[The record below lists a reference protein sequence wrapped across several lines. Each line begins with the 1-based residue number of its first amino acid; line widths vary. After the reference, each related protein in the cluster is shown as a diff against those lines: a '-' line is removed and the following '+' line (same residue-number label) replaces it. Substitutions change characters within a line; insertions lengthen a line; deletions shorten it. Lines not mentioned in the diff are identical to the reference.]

1 MKFSTI
7 STLSGLLSVASAGT
21 HTEQHVCQDPYGA
34 PSTVYQTVTV
44 TAPAGGYPGGYPGG
58 NNQVYTPAPQP
69 PYVITGGSQVTSV
82 VYDGTKSTVYVY
94 PTGAPPNNKDCTVA
108 VYEKNVVINVVII
121 NIGITINNGVTETVT
136 KTLTEKPTY
145 TPTLPPT
152 PPPTGNPPP
161 PSGGNGTVFNVVVG
175 ADGQLKY
182 KLDNVN
188 AKIGDIIR

>member
-7 STLSGLLSVASAGT
+7 STLGGLLSVASAGT

-44 TAPAGGYPGGYPGG
+44 TAPGGGYPGG
-58 NNQVYTPAPQP
+58 NNQVAQP
-69 PYVITGGSQVTSV
+69 TPYVVTGGSQVTSV
-82 VYDGTKSTVYVY
+82 VYDGSMSTVYVY
-94 PTGAPPNNKDCTVA
+94 PTSAPANNKDCTVA
-108 VYEKNVVINVVII
+108 VYEKSVVINVYIV

-136 KTLTEKPTY
+136 KTVTEKPTY

-152 PPPTGNPPP
+152 PPPTGTPPP
-161 PSGGNGTVFNVVVG
+161 PPTGNGTVFNVVVG

>member
-7 STLSGLLSVASAGT
+7 STLGGLLSVASAGT

-44 TAPAGGYPGGYPGG
+44 TAPGGGYPGG

-69 PYVITGGSQVTSV
+69 PYITTGGSQVTSV
-82 VYDGTKSTVYVY
+82 VYEGTKSTVYVY
-94 PTGAPPNNKDCTVA
+94 PTGAPADNKDCTVA
-108 VYEKNVVINVVII
+108 VYEKNIVVNVYVI
-121 NIGITINNGVTETVT
+121 NIGITISNGITSTVT
-136 KTLTEKPTY
+136 KTLTETPTS

-152 PPPTGNPPP
+152 APPGPPGPPT
-161 PSGGNGTVFNVVVG
+161 SNGTVINVVVG

-182 KLDNVN
+182 KQDNVN